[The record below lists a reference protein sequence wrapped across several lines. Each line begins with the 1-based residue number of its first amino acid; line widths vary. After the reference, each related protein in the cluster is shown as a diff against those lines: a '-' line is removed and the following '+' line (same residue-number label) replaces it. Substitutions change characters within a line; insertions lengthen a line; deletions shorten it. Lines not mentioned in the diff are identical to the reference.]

1 VGEAPLD
8 RRELRGVLRRSV
20 GARAHGFYALSMQ
33 QEERV
38 ASLRREI
45 EQLVERFNA
54 SPETKASAKRSAEL
68 LAVKVMEEL
77 GPTKAAIASVA
88 QVFIEQ
94 GRSIAEVSSYISSVH
109 PAVDRLRDLVVE
121 VCPEPSS
128 TVQVFVGGRNRPFKS
143 YRSEL
148 YHRLRIPLFVSDG
161 SALFELKNARLTQSG
176 YDRDRVDLLGPSKF
190 RVKTDER
197 SFELFK
203 IVEEARLSGRVP
215 AGGADLNAVPRK
227 YSISK
232 LPLTRRL
239 LREAGLLQRVNVE
252 YGRLYAQ
259 EVIDSC
265 GRSPR
270 KLAEEALVEAC
281 TRLVP
286 SHLIRPILT
295 RCHFKHSGMRSLVV
309 MSELAAEWQG

>member
-1 VGEAPLD
+1 
-8 RRELRGVLRRSV
+8 
-20 GARAHGFYALSMQ
+20 MQ
-33 QEERV
+33 QEER
-38 ASLRREI
+38 AARLRREI
-45 EQLVERFNA
+45 GQLVERFNA
-54 SPETKASAKRSAEL
+54 SPEAKASAKRGAEL
-68 LAVKVMEEL
+68 LAVKVMEDL
-77 GPTKAAIASVA
+77 GTTKAAIASVA

-94 GRSIAEVSSYISSVH
+94 GRNIAEVSSHISSVH
-109 PAVDRLRDLVVE
+109 PDVDRLRDLAIE
-121 VCPEPSS
+121 VRPEPSGD
-128 TVQVFVGGRNRPFKS
+128 VQVFVGGRNRPFKS
-143 YRSEL
+143 YCKEI
-148 YHRLRIPLFVSDG
+148 YCRLRIPLFVSDG
-161 SALFELKNARLTQSG
+161 SALFELKNARLTQRG
-176 YDRDRVDLLGPSKF
+176 YDSDRVDLLGPSKF

-203 IVEEARLSGRVP
+203 IIEEARLSGRVP
-215 AGGADLNAVPRK
+215 ARGADLNAVPRK

-252 YGRLYAQ
+252 YGQLYAR

-281 TRLVP
+281 MKVVP
-286 SHLIRPILT
+286 SHLVRPILT
-295 RCHFKHSGMRSLVV
+295 RCRFKRSGMRSLVV